1 METTSK
7 TIACTQALSELKR
20 EFAQWRAGR
29 KGGERIPVALWAQAS
44 QAAAEHGAYRVAVE
58 LHLDYADLKRRVAR
72 DGGTAGPAALA
83 PQFVELFAPN
93 GAVQTTPPTQT
104 MQPTQPVQPTPASP
118 PPCVIEMTN
127 ARGASMRVELNDCA
141 LAGLSSVCSAFWAA
155 P

>member
-1 METTSK
+1 MDATSK
-7 TIACTQALSELKR
+7 TIACSQALSELKG

-44 QAAAEHGAYRVAVE
+44 EAAVQHGAYRVSVE

-72 DGGTAGPAALA
+72 DGGTTGPAALA
-83 PQFVELFAPN
+83 PRFVELLAPD
-93 GAVQTTPPTQT
+93 GAVPPTQT
-104 MQPTQPVQPTPASP
+104 TQPVQPTPASP

-127 ARGASMRVELNDCA
+127 ARGALMRVELNGCA